1 MYMSSINKTG
11 VNNLWGIA
19 QQLPYI
25 EYTFCTTNRNF
36 ILSFQKDESF
46 FVLDEMLVVGRSK
59 GIEPLISESQPEVL
73 PLN

>member
-11 VNNLWGIA
+11 VINLWRVA

-25 EYTFCTTNRNF
+25 EHTFCTTNRNF
-36 ILSFQKDESF
+36 IPSFQKDESV
-46 FVLDEMLVVGRSK
+46 FVLDKMLVVGRSK

>member
-11 VNNLWGIA
+11 VTNLWKVA

-25 EYTFCTTNRNF
+25 EHTFCTTNRNF
-36 ILSFQKDESF
+36 ISSFQKDESV
-46 FVLDEMLVVGRSK
+46 FVLDKMLVVGRSK

>member
-1 MYMSSINKTG
+1 MSSIKKTG
-11 VNNLWGIA
+11 VTNLFVIA

-25 EYTFCTTNRNF
+25 EHTFCTTNRKF
-36 ILSFQKDESF
+36 TPSFTEIEKP
-46 FVLDEMLVVGRSK
+46 FVLDEMLSMGRSK

>member
-1 MYMSSINKTG
+1 MSSINKTG
-11 VNNLWGIA
+11 VTNLWGIA

-25 EYTFCTTNRNF
+25 EHTFCTTNRNF
-36 ILSFQKDESF
+36 ISSFRNDESV
-46 FVLDEMLVVGRSK
+46 FVLNKMLLMGRSK

>member
-1 MYMSSINKTG
+1 MNLQKTG
-11 VNNLWGIA
+11 VTNLWGIA

-25 EYTFCTTNRNF
+25 EYTFSTTTREFTPSFAKIEKPF
-36 ILSFQKDESF
+36 ILNK
-46 FVLDEMLVVGRSK
+46 MLVVGRSK

>member
-1 MYMSSINKTG
+1 MSSIKKTG

-25 EYTFCTTNRNF
+25 EYTFCTTNRRF
-36 ILSFQKDESF
+36 TPSFTKIEKP
-46 FVLDEMLVVGRSK
+46 FVLDEMLCVGRSK

>member
-1 MYMSSINKTG
+1 MSSINKTG
-11 VNNLWGIA
+11 VINLWRVA

-25 EYTFCTTNRNF
+25 EHTFCTTNRNF
-36 ILSFQKDESF
+36 ISSFQKDESV
-46 FVLDEMLVVGRSK
+46 FVLDKMLVVGRSK